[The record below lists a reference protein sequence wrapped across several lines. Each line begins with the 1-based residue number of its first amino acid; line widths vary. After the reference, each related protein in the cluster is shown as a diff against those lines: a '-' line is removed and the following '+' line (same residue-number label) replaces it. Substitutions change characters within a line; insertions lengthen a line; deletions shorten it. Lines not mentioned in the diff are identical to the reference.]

1 MIPYLEYLKY
11 LGIQLDSPLPP
22 LVNLSLIFI
31 ILSVI
36 SLLSVINISIY
47 LLSIYIVSDERILS
61 RIPSKYLYIHKLL
74 KYYKNIRIFF
84 ILIEVIILLFSL
96 CVIIYLNYI
105 LVSPFIHIN

>member
-1 MIPYLEYLKY
+1 MNTLLEYLNNF
-11 LGIQLDSPLPP
+11 GVHVDTPLPP

-36 SLLSVINISIY
+36 SLLSVINITIY
-47 LLSIYIVSDERILS
+47 LLSIYILSNERILS
-61 RIPSKYLYIHKLL
+61 KIPSKYGYIHKLL

>member
-47 LLSIYIVSDERILS
+47 LLSIYILSDKRILS
-61 RIPSKYLYIHKLL
+61 KIPSKYVYIHKLL
-74 KYYKNIRIFF
+74 NFYKNIRIFY
-84 ILIEVIILLFSL
+84 ILIEVILLLF
-96 CVIIYLNYI
+96 CICIIIYLNYI
-105 LVSPFIHIN
+105 LVYPYIHIN